1 MLKNSIFQISYKIKA
16 KISLSLYFKQPVSL
30 YPAELHVSSGCHIS
44 QEHRTGRSHP
54 RPTASTNR
62 FCLQIQRGKQA
73 FRLFFLLTSGFLFL
87 NELVTELKQQNKHEK
102 DIISAPAEVKKVQ
115 FFNNR
120 CLTSKFHQAC
130 CLTSAVFQQQPL
142 LYMEKQKFK

>member
-54 RPTASTNR
+54 RPTDFVYR
-62 FCLQIQRGKQA
+62 FKEENK
-73 FRLFFLLTSGFLFL
+73 LFGF
-87 NELVTELKQQNKHEK
+87 
-102 DIISAPAEVKKVQ
+102 
-115 FFNNR
+115 FFF
-120 CLTSKFHQAC
+120 SQVVSYF
-130 CLTSAVFQQQPL
+130 
-142 LYMEKQKFK
+142 